1 LGVRVRSSTDEF
13 RGYSW
18 RTPRPRSNSC
28 PTRYT
33 TTPPGRPR
41 RSRASG
47 RPLGSKT
54 SGRTSLMTF
63 SIVRTR
69 SGRPWRFGWL
79 NRRRSWKGCRR
90 KSLGAL
96 GPSRGSSV
104 TSVSDQ
110 PVSVYG
116 DEDGREVFS
125 EYSVGAVGSGSG
137 LTPPDIQVAEEV
149 VVPRE
154 VEVETRVNPLPSY
167 PQSTR

>member
-1 LGVRVRSSTDEF
+1 
-13 RGYSW
+13 
-18 RTPRPRSNSC
+18 
-28 PTRYT
+28 
-33 TTPPGRPR
+33 
-41 RSRASG
+41 
-47 RPLGSKT
+47 
-54 SGRTSLMTF
+54 M
-63 SIVRTR
+63 
-69 SGRPWRFGWL
+69 
-79 NRRRSWKGCRR
+79 
-90 KSLGAL
+90 
-96 GPSRGSSV
+96 

-167 PQSTR
+167 PAEYKMMYSAQELEQIQADIDKCEREAVEAGQISTHWPRTPVLGSPVVNGGDS